1 MRHHSPVP
9 GSGKLSA
16 ALSTGQKPIIVSPIL
31 GDSLEA
37 IELYHRE
44 KAQVLEKSLQQL
56 NLLDNAK
63 EIAFICRE
71 VLEIREKI
79 SAILK
84 RKFKA

>member
-1 MRHHSPVP
+1 MRHQPRIL
-9 GSGKLSA
+9 GNGKLSTV
-16 ALSTGQKPIIVSPIL
+16 LPDGQKPMIAPIL
-31 GDSLEA
+31 GDSLEV

-56 NLLDNAK
+56 NLLENAK

-71 VLEIREKI
+71 VMVIREKI